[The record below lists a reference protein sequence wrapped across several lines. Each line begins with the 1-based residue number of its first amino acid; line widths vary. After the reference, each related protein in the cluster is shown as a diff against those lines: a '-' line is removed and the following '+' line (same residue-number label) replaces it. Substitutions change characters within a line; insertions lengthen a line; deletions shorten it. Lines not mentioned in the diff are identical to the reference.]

1 MSTAQDVAYHW
12 LKDHIAGLPRDR
24 STFLTETAVAAEA
37 GVSRTPVREA
47 LLRLES
53 EGLVQIQPKKGAFV
67 PAISD
72 AEVET
77 TMQARLVVEQWAAVQ
92 VTDSAGAGLLPQ
104 LRQLLG
110 QQTALLDES
119 DPRAF
124 IEADRS
130 FHRVIVQAA
139 GNPELAAFYESLR
152 DRQIRM
158 GLQAVTRRPDRG
170 QSVIDEHDA
179 IVAAIVAGDP
189 DLAEQAVTLHLS
201 NTLQLLAPRAQLT
214 PTRGRSVA
222 G

>member
-1 MSTAQDVAYHW
+1 MSMAQDVAYHC
-12 LKDHIAGLPRDR
+12 LKDYIAGLPRDR
-24 STFLTETAVAAEA
+24 SAFLTETAVATEV

-72 AEVET
+72 AEVES
-77 TMQARLVVEQWAAVQ
+77 TMQARLVVEQWAAMQ
-92 VTDSAGAGLLPQ
+92 VTDSTKGILPELRHLLAKQ
-104 LRQLLG
+104 AAMLN
-110 QQTALLDES
+110 DS

-124 IEADRS
+124 IEADRR
-130 FHRVIVQAA
+130 FHRVIVEAA

-158 GLQAVTRRPDRG
+158 GLQAVTQRPDRG
-170 QSVIDEHDA
+170 QSVVDEHSS
-179 IVAAIVAGDP
+179 IVEALASGDP
-189 DLAEQAVTLHLS
+189 VRAEEAVSLHLV
-201 NTLQLLAPRAQLT
+201 NTLQLLAPRARLA
-214 PTRGRSVA
+214 PIGRRTVP

>member
-1 MSTAQDVAYHW
+1 MSTAQDVAYDW
-12 LKDHIAGLPRDR
+12 LKNHIAGLPRDR

-72 AEVET
+72 TEVES
-77 TMQARLVVEQWAAVQ
+77 TMQARLVVEQWAAME
-92 VTDSAGAGLLPQ
+92 VTDTAEGVLPE
-104 LRQLLG
+104 LRQLLE
-110 QQTALLDES
+110 QQTALLDDS

-124 IEADRS
+124 IEADRR
-130 FHRVIVQAA
+130 FHRVIVAAA
-139 GNPELAAFYESLR
+139 GNPELAVFYESLR

-170 QSVIDEHDA
+170 RSVIDEHNGIVEA
-179 IVAAIVAGDP
+179 IASGDP
-189 DLAEQAVTLHLS
+189 DRAEEAVSVHLV
-201 NTLQLLAPRAQLT
+201 NTLQLLAPRARLT
-214 PTRGRSVA
+214 PTRRRSVA

>member
-1 MSTAQDVAYHW
+1 MSTAQDVAYFW
-12 LKDHIAGLPRDR
+12 LKNHIAGLPRDR
-24 STFLTETAVAAEA
+24 STFLTETAVATEA

-72 AEVET
+72 AEVKT
-77 TMQARLVVEQWAAVQ
+77 TMQARLVVEQWAAIQ
-92 VTDSAGAGLLPQ
+92 VTDGAEKLLPE
-104 LRQLLG
+104 LRALLG
-110 QQTALLDES
+110 HQTALLEHS

-124 IEADRS
+124 IEADRR
-130 FHRVIVQAA
+130 FHRVIVEAA

-158 GLQAVTRRPDRG
+158 GLQAVTQRPDRG
-170 QSVIDEHDA
+170 WSVIDEHNSIVEA
-179 IVAAIVAGDP
+179 IASGDQ
-189 DLAEQAVTLHLS
+189 DRAEEAVSLHLS
-201 NTLQLLAPRAQLT
+201 NTLQLLAPRARLS
-214 PTRGRSVA
+214 PMRRRSVP